1 MGNLPFETKED
12 DIRQMIEGHG
22 LPSDLEEQAKRDGAA
37 KNPGGKPLRWLKKIR
52 LGTFEDSG
60 LCKGYVEF
68 ITRKQ
73 CNQLTSPKAG
83 HSSTSSIPHMLPLRL
98 STLATIT

>member
-60 LCKGYVEF
+60 LCKGYVKF
-68 ITRKQ
+68 YAVTKPCIF
-73 CNQLTSPKAG
+73 N
-83 HSSTSSIPHMLPLRL
+83 
-98 STLATIT
+98 